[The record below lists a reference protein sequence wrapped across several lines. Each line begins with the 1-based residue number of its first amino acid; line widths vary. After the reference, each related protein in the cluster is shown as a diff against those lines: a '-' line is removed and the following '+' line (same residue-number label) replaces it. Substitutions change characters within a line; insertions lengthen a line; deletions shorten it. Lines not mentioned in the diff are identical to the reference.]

1 MYVLKNYF
9 KVKTMKKIMMVGVIL
24 LAICLSISAAS
35 AFEWNFDFSSSDSTN
50 TDGGSISLENNELKI
65 QDLKYVIP
73 EGYKENES
81 AKILAEDADQDA
93 FPGFKL
99 SSERFDK
106 GNDSIIIKVAF
117 GDEEIDE
124 EGYTPKDEAVAKDI
138 GDISGYITEYN
149 DGVSFD
155 YIVDGKLVEI
165 FAPDEETL
173 SSLLESSNQ

>member
-1 MYVLKNYF
+1 
-9 KVKTMKKIMMVGVIL
+9 MKKIIMIGVIL
-24 LAICLSISAAS
+24 LAVCLSISAAS
-35 AFEWNFDFSSSDSTN
+35 AFEFNFDYSSSDSSN
-50 TDGGSISLENNELKI
+50 TDGGSISLENNELTI
-65 QDLKYVIP
+65 QDFKYLIP

-81 AKILAEDADQDA
+81 AKIVGEDADQDA

-106 GNDSIIIKVAF
+106 GDDSIIIKVVF

-124 EGYTPKDEAVAKDI
+124 EGYTPEDGAVAKDI
-138 GDISGYITEYN
+138 NDISGYLSEYD

-155 YIVDGKLVEI
+155 YIEDGKLIEI

>member
-1 MYVLKNYF
+1 
-9 KVKTMKKIMMVGVIL
+9 MKKIIMIGVIL
-24 LAICLSISAAS
+24 LAVCLSISAAS
-35 AFEWNFDFSSSDSTN
+35 AFEFNFDYSSSDSSN
-50 TDGGSISLENNELKI
+50 TDGGSISLENNELTI
-65 QDLKYVIP
+65 QDFKYLIP

-81 AKILAEDADQDA
+81 AKIVGEDADQDA
-93 FPGFKL
+93 FPGFKI

-106 GNDSIIIKVAF
+106 GDDSIIIKVVF

-124 EGYTPKDEAVAKDI
+124 EGYTPEDGAVAKDI
-138 GDISGYITEYN
+138 NDISGYLSEYD

-155 YIVDGKLVEI
+155 YIQDGKLIEI

>member
-1 MYVLKNYF
+1 
-9 KVKTMKKIMMVGVIL
+9 MKKIIMIGVIL
-24 LAICLSISAAS
+24 LAVCLSISAAS
-35 AFEWNFDFSSSDSTN
+35 AFEFNFDYSSSDSSN
-50 TDGGSISLENNELKI
+50 TDGGSISLENNELTI
-65 QDLKYVIP
+65 QDFKYLIP

-81 AKILAEDADQDA
+81 AKIVGEDADQDA

-106 GNDSIIIKVAF
+106 GDDSIIIKVVF

-124 EGYTPKDEAVAKDI
+124 EGYTPEDGAVAKDI
-138 GDISGYITEYN
+138 NDISGYLSEYD

-155 YIVDGKLVEI
+155 YIQDGKLIEI

>member
-1 MYVLKNYF
+1 
-9 KVKTMKKIMMVGVIL
+9 MKKIMMAGVIL

-35 AFEWNFDFSSSDSTN
+35 AFEWNFDFSSNDSTN
-50 TDGGSISLENNELKI
+50 SDGGSISLENNELTI

-81 AKILAEDADQDA
+81 AKVLAEDADQDA

-106 GNDSIIIKVAF
+106 GDDSIIIKVVF
-117 GDEEIDE
+117 GDEEIDK
-124 EGYTPKDEAVAKDI
+124 EGYTPGENAVAKDI
-138 GDISGYITEYN
+138 SDISGYLTEYN

-155 YIVDGKLVEI
+155 YIEDGKLIEI

-173 SSLLESSNQ
+173 SSLFESSN

>member
-1 MYVLKNYF
+1 
-9 KVKTMKKIMMVGVIL
+9 MKKIMMVGVIL

-50 TDGGSISLENNELKI
+50 SDGGSISLENNELTI
-65 QDLKYVIP
+65 QDFKFVIP
-73 EGYKENES
+73 EDYKENES

-93 FPGFKL
+93 FPGFKM

-106 GNDSIIIKVAF
+106 GNDSIIIKVLF
-117 GDEEIDE
+117 GDKEFDE
-124 EGYTPKDEAVAKDI
+124 DAYTPGDEAVSKEIADV
-138 GDISGYITEYN
+138 SGYLTEYN

-155 YIVDGKLVEI
+155 YVEDGKLIEI

-173 SSLLESSNQ
+173 SSLLESSNK